1 MRTYLYK
8 VMHDAGTA
16 PCVDDGIL
24 TLAICKPAIR
34 RTAQPGDWIYGFAA
48 QSRLG
53 KRLIYVAR
61 VDEALPAGE
70 YYRQA
75 RYWKRSDSIY
85 RWRAGRLVQISND
98 VHGKDNCIKDIG
110 TPPNYAGA
118 RVLVCRE
125 FRYFGSADSA
135 QFTSPFPDL
144 MRYVS
149 KVGQGHRVNLPG
161 RVHGELDS
169 LSSAIWAAHPR
180 TKILGKPSD
189 ARPKG
194 RGRCKPSRLLQ
205 TRKAC

>member
-34 RTAQPGDWIYGFAA
+34 RTAEVGDWIYGFAA

-53 KRLIYVAR
+53 KRLIYIAR
-61 VDEALPAGE
+61 VEAALPAGE

-75 RYWKRSDSIY
+75 KYWKRGDSIY
-85 RWRAGRLVQISND
+85 RWRAGRLVQIAND
-98 VHGKDNCIKDIG
+98 VHGGDNCLKDIG
-110 TPPNYAGA
+110 KPPHYAGA
-118 RVLVCRE
+118 RVLVCKD
-125 FRYFGSADSA
+125 FRYFGCVDSVR
-135 QFTSPFPDL
+135 FTGAYPDL

-161 RVHGELDS
+161 RIREDLDA
-169 LSSAIWAAHPR
+169 LSSQIWAAFPS
-180 TKILGKPSD
+180 KKVLGEPSD
-189 ARPKG
+189 
-194 RGRCKPSRLLQ
+194 
-205 TRKAC
+205 TRSMRRRTSKAC